1 MKKLLCYL
9 LLCAML
15 MTLVCFVGCK
25 SAEDDYEDGAA
36 SDNGADNIVTGE
48 TDRKIVYTVTL
59 DLEAKNVGEQ
69 KNSIT
74 ALCKELNGYVENSY
88 ESYNNGEC
96 SGATIILRIPTENL
110 DSFVNQIEAGDSKI
124 TYKKVSTT
132 DITTQY
138 VDVVATKN
146 ALLERKAALE
156 ALLND
161 TATSASDK
169 INIINEISKVN
180 TELQANEL
188 LITQYD
194 SKVNFS
200 TVTMSIT
207 QASSLIDRLM
217 PLIILVI
224 IPAVVAAIV
233 LSIIAAIKHKRK
245 KNVKE

>member
-1 MKKLLCYL
+1 
-9 LLCAML
+9 ML
-15 MTLVCFVGCK
+15 MTLVCFVGCSK
-25 SAEDDYEDGAA
+25 SGEDDY
-36 SDNGADNIVTGE
+36 DNGATPEDGSDNIVTGE
-48 TDRKIVYTVTL
+48 TNRKIVYTVTL

-74 ALCKELNGYVENSY
+74 ALCKQLNGYVENSY
-88 ESYNNGEC
+88 ESYNDGKC
-96 SGATIILRIPTENL
+96 SGATIVLRIPTENL

-124 TYKKVSTT
+124 TNKRVSTT

-138 VDVVATKN
+138 VDAVATKN

-180 TELQANEL
+180 TELQATEL

-200 TVTMSIT
+200 TVTLTIR
-207 QASSLIDRLM
+207 QAPGIVERFMALIVF
-217 PLIILVI
+217 VI
-224 IPAVVAAIV
+224 IPAVVFAIIFTTKA
-233 LSIIAAIKHKRK
+233 IIKKRRRK
-245 KNVKE
+245 AQA